1 MCRSTRSSRSI
12 VTRSCSRTTGRTE
25 GRERT
30 TARECGGSSSNS
42 WSTSN
47 PSGSGL
53 HRRLRT
59 QLGTA
64 VVAGQQHFG
73 GRVTTPL
80 IIFVRRGC
88 RRDLAIDSDIAV
100 DLVIAITIV
109 IEIVIEIAAVAIAI
123 ILLSTIHRNIISSS
137 IVLIIA
143 TAPLHT
149 NY

>member
-1 MCRSTRSSRSI
+1 M
-12 VTRSCSRTTGRTE
+12 
-25 GRERT
+25 
-30 TARECGGSSSNS
+30 
-42 WSTSN
+42 
-47 PSGSGL
+47 
-53 HRRLRT
+53 
-59 QLGTA
+59 
-64 VVAGQQHFG
+64 
-73 GRVTTPL
+73 TTPL

-88 RRDLAIDSDIAV
+88 RRDLAIDNDIAV

-149 NY
+149 IY

>member
-1 MCRSTRSSRSI
+1 M
-12 VTRSCSRTTGRTE
+12 
-25 GRERT
+25 
-30 TARECGGSSSNS
+30 
-42 WSTSN
+42 
-47 PSGSGL
+47 
-53 HRRLRT
+53 
-59 QLGTA
+59 
-64 VVAGQQHFG
+64 
-73 GRVTTPL
+73 TTPL

-123 ILLSTIHRNIISSS
+123 ILLSTIHRNSISSS

>member
-1 MCRSTRSSRSI
+1 M
-12 VTRSCSRTTGRTE
+12 
-25 GRERT
+25 
-30 TARECGGSSSNS
+30 
-42 WSTSN
+42 
-47 PSGSGL
+47 
-53 HRRLRT
+53 
-59 QLGTA
+59 
-64 VVAGQQHFG
+64 
-73 GRVTTPL
+73 TTPL

>member
-1 MCRSTRSSRSI
+1 M
-12 VTRSCSRTTGRTE
+12 
-25 GRERT
+25 
-30 TARECGGSSSNS
+30 
-42 WSTSN
+42 
-47 PSGSGL
+47 
-53 HRRLRT
+53 
-59 QLGTA
+59 
-64 VVAGQQHFG
+64 
-73 GRVTTPL
+73 TTPL

-123 ILLSTIHRNIISSS
+123 AIILLSTIHRNIISSS

>member
-1 MCRSTRSSRSI
+1 M
-12 VTRSCSRTTGRTE
+12 
-25 GRERT
+25 
-30 TARECGGSSSNS
+30 
-42 WSTSN
+42 
-47 PSGSGL
+47 
-53 HRRLRT
+53 
-59 QLGTA
+59 
-64 VVAGQQHFG
+64 
-73 GRVTTPL
+73 TTPL

-100 DLVIAITIV
+100 DLVIAIAITIV

>member
-1 MCRSTRSSRSI
+1 M
-12 VTRSCSRTTGRTE
+12 
-25 GRERT
+25 
-30 TARECGGSSSNS
+30 
-42 WSTSN
+42 
-47 PSGSGL
+47 
-53 HRRLRT
+53 
-59 QLGTA
+59 
-64 VVAGQQHFG
+64 
-73 GRVTTPL
+73 TTPL

-88 RRDLAIDSDIAV
+88 RRDLAIDLVIEIAV

-123 ILLSTIHRNIISSS
+123 ILLSTIHRNSISSS